1 MKHVRA
7 LSLALSLVA
16 LSAGVV
22 FAFDP
27 LPEQAGDG
35 LQRATEASGNTLP
48 ARPASAPGLDAL
60 VSNIRALVEAAAAAG
75 HGAAVSAVATAEDAT
90 PDTNHGADVSAAAR
104 DNHGQATAA
113 EKKPADA
120 GPPSGVGKPE
130 GAGMPEAPGIP
141 DDPGAPEGAAAP
153 EDVGRP

>member
-7 LSLALSLVA
+7 LSLALVLVA
-16 LSAGVV
+16 LSAGVA

-35 LQRATEASGNTLP
+35 VQRAGEASGNTLP
-48 ARPASAPGLDAL
+48 ARPVSAPGLDAL
-60 VSNIRALVEAAAAAG
+60 VSNIRALVEAAATAG

-104 DNHGQATAA
+104 DNHGHATAA
-113 EKKPADA
+113 EKKPADFN
-120 GPPSGVGKPE
+120 PPSGVGKPE
-130 GAGMPEAPGIP
+130 GPGKPDVPGIP
-141 DDPGAPEGAAAP
+141 DDPGAPEDARAP